1 MKKARKTKRYIK
13 KVKERLWNYS
23 IGMRTAKTALSVFL
37 CLLLYYLLERRGV
50 ANGSDAFLACTAA
63 VISMQDTISNSINRG
78 LNRLEGTFIG
88 ALLGMAALYVTPV
101 IPIDFARMA
110 ALAVGIIL
118 LIVICNILGRN
129 DAIVMGC
136 VVFLVITLQQTEG
149 SPLISSIYRL
159 LDTALGIG
167 ISVAINHF
175 IHNPDKANESDDEDD
190 SNERNDR

>member
-1 MKKARKTKRYIK
+1 MKKVRKTKRYIK
-13 KVKERLWNYS
+13 KVRERLWSYS

-37 CLLLYYLLERRGV
+37 CLLLYYLLERKGV
-50 ANGSDAFLACTAA
+50 ADGSDAFLACTAA
-63 VISMQDTISNSINRG
+63 VISMQDTIANSINRG

-88 ALLGMAALYVTPV
+88 ALLGMAALYLMPL
-101 IPIDFARMA
+101 IQIDFARFA

-136 VVFLVITLQQTEG
+136 VVFLVITLQQTLG

-159 LDTALGIG
+159 LDTAVGIG

-175 IHNPDKANESDDEDD
+175 VHNPDKVNESDDEED
-190 SNERNDR
+190 EE